1 MLTAKAR
8 LHIQNHNEPN
18 GRAIIVGERAAL
30 KALGTALTKASNS
43 VLGLEQVE
51 LYTSDGH
58 KYEILITCDASEEE
72 WQTLPV
78 PYDNKHDLNELQVVK
93 MLDEIKC
100 SKTPKSSS

>member
-8 LHIQNHNEPN
+8 LHIQNHKEPN

-30 KALGTALTKASNS
+30 KALGAALTKASSS

-58 KYEILITCDASEEE
+58 KYEIVVTCDASEDE
-72 WQTLPV
+72 WQALPV
-78 PYDNKHDLNELQVVK
+78 PYDENHDLTKLEIIK
-93 MLDEIKC
+93 TYDEIRK
-100 SKTPKSSS
+100 K

>member
-30 KALGTALTKASNS
+30 KALGTALTKAGNS

-58 KYEILITCDASEEE
+58 KYQILITCDASEEE

-78 PYDNKHDLNELQVVK
+78 PYDKNHDLNNLNIVK
-93 MLDEIKC
+93 QFDEVKSTSTS
-100 SKTPKSSS
+100 SK

>member
-30 KALGTALTKASNS
+30 KALGMALTKASNS

-72 WQTLPV
+72 WQSLPV
-78 PYDNKHDLNELQVVK
+78 PYDKGHDLNTLQVVK
-93 MLDEIKC
+93 TLDEIKN
-100 SKTPKSSS
+100 SK

>member
-8 LHIQNHNEPN
+8 LHIQNHNEPD

-30 KALGTALTKASNS
+30 RALGTALTKASNS

-58 KYEILITCDASEEE
+58 KYQIVITCDASEEE
-72 WQTLPV
+72 WQSLPV
-78 PYDNKHDLNELQVVK
+78 PYDKKHDLNTLSVIK
-93 MLDEIKC
+93 TLDELKG
-100 SKTPKSSS
+100 KR